1 MIEILLWIAVV
12 ALVLVG
18 IAGVVFPALP
28 GTPFVFLG
36 LLLAA
41 YIENFARVGWP
52 TLIILGVLTLL
63 ATGVDFFASAVGAKR
78 VGASPRAIWGAAIGA
93 IVGIAF
99 GIPGLILGPL
109 IGAAAGEY
117 ITRKDLLQAG
127 KVGVG
132 TLIGIL
138 IGVAMKIAL
147 IFTMLGVFLTAYFI

>member
-41 YIENFARVGWP
+41 YIENFAKVGWP

>member
-18 IAGVVFPALP
+18 IAGVIFPALP

-52 TLIILGVLTLL
+52 TLVILGVLTLL

-109 IGAAAGEY
+109 IGAAVGEY

>member
-41 YIENFARVGWP
+41 YIENFAKVGWP

-63 ATGVDFFASAVGAKR
+63 ATGVDFFASAIGAKR

-93 IVGIAF
+93 IVGIFF

>member
-18 IAGVVFPALP
+18 IAGVIFPALP

-41 YIENFARVGWP
+41 YIEHFSKVGWP

-78 VGASPRAIWGAAIGA
+78 LGASPRAIWGAAIGA
-93 IVGIAF
+93 IVGIFF

-109 IGAAAGEY
+109 IGAAVGEY
-117 ITRKDLLQAG
+117 ISRKDLLQAG

-132 TLIGIL
+132 TLVGIL
-138 IGVAMKIAL
+138 VGVAMKIAL

>member
-41 YIENFARVGWP
+41 YIEHFSKVGWP
-52 TLIILGVLTLL
+52 TLTILGVLTLV

-78 VGASPRAIWGAAIGA
+78 VGASSKAIWGAAIGA
-93 IVGIAF
+93 FIGIFF
-99 GIPGLILGPL
+99 GIPGLILGPF
-109 IGAAAGEY
+109 IGAAVGEY
-117 ITRKDLLQAG
+117 AARQNLLQAG

-132 TLIGIL
+132 TWIGL
-138 IGVAMKIAL
+138 LLGVAMKIAL

>member
-41 YIENFARVGWP
+41 YIENFAKVGWP

-93 IVGIAF
+93 IVGIFF

>member
-93 IVGIAF
+93 IVGIFF

>member
-1 MIEILLWIAVV
+1 MIEVLLWIAVV

-18 IAGVVFPALP
+18 TAGVMFPVLP

-41 YIENFARVGWP
+41 YIEHFSKVGWP
-52 TLIILGVLTLL
+52 TLTILGVLTLI
-63 ATGVDFFASAVGAKR
+63 ATGVDFFASAMGAKR
-78 VGASPRAIWGAAIGA
+78 VGASPKAIWGAAIGA
-93 IVGIAF
+93 FVGIFF
-99 GIPGLILGPL
+99 GIPGLILGPFV
-109 IGAAAGEY
+109 GAVVGEY
-117 ITRKDLLQAG
+117 AARQNLLQAG

-132 TLIGIL
+132 TWVGLL

>member
-41 YIENFARVGWP
+41 YIENFAKVGWP

-109 IGAAAGEY
+109 IGAAVGEY

>member
-18 IAGVVFPALP
+18 TAGVMFPVLP

-41 YIENFARVGWP
+41 YIEHFSKVGWP
-52 TLIILGVLTLL
+52 TLTILGVLTLI
-63 ATGVDFFASAVGAKR
+63 ATGVDFFASVMGAKR
-78 VGASPRAIWGAAIGA
+78 VGASPKAIWGAAIGA
-93 IVGIAF
+93 FVGIFF
-99 GIPGLILGPL
+99 GIPGLILGPFV
-109 IGAAAGEY
+109 GAVVGEY
-117 ITRKDLLQAG
+117 AARQNLLQAG

-132 TLIGIL
+132 TWVGLL

>member
-1 MIEILLWIAVV
+1 MIEILLWIGVV

-18 IAGVVFPALP
+18 IAGVIFPALP

-41 YIENFARVGWP
+41 YIENFAKVGWP

-78 VGASPRAIWGAAIGA
+78 VGASSRAIWGAAIGA
-93 IVGIAF
+93 VIGIFF
-99 GIPGLILGPL
+99 GIPGLILGPF
-109 IGAAAGEY
+109 IGAAVGEY

-132 TLIGIL
+132 TLLGIL